1 MKKIFYIL
9 TILVITVQA
18 FTSCT
23 KEEVKPA
30 IEREQGNDIKE

>member
-23 KEEVKPA
+23 KEEIKPS
-30 IEREQGNDIKE
+30 IERGEGNDIKE